1 MKVTKCLNEYLV
13 VVYCD
18 NNRLGAYTLFAED
31 YDTVWSMASARLN
44 DNESSFRLVLKGT
57 VVFTDEMLGV

>member
-1 MKVTKCLNEYLV
+1 MKIVMNEYLV

-31 YDTVWSMASARLN
+31 YETVHSMAMERLN
-44 DNESSFRLVLKGT
+44 GNESTFKLVLKGT
-57 VVFTDEMLGV
+57 VVFTDEMLGE